1 LKNSNILKKLLHM
14 AGSTGRFRETLLQW
28 VWEVQQ
34 FEHRNLQT
42 TCGESLQIEDPGLI
56 NHGEGPDFQ
65 HSRLK
70 IGSMLWHG
78 DVEIHIAENEW
89 FTHNHHL
96 DEQYEGVVLHVY
108 LQRGER
114 PATTADGHTPYALDL
129 MGSIRDPLYRLLL
142 QKQQSGKLPCTGNL
156 AAISEEVFHRQLEK
170 AHREYFE
177 YKAERLLEEY
187 PSGKPVSDA
196 WLTALITVMYETL
209 GVGGNRSPMKY
220 LAGRLLDINIRQTD
234 PEIFIDAVV
243 DIAEVQNRSIWNHTG
258 MRPAGKPGNR
268 IRQAA
273 ALHFEILQTPF
284 RDFLKQ
290 GASTWDDLISRVG
303 PGNLPGRQMQNILF
317 ATVYLPA
324 LYLLGDLLF
333 SNKLKD
339 EALML
344 WQNMNARLP
353 AGILKPFR
361 KSGLPYQKFQG
372 KFGLVHQLKRYC
384 RDRNCHRCEL
394 FKKSIQS

>member
-1 LKNSNILKKLLHM
+1 M

-34 FEHRNLQT
+34 FDHRDLKT
-42 TCGESLQIEDPGLI
+42 TCGEQLQVEDPGLI
-56 NHGEGPDFQ
+56 NHGEGPDFL
-65 HSRLK
+65 HARLK
-70 IGSMLWHG
+70 IGSMVWHG

-96 DEQYEGVVLHVY
+96 DSQFEGVVLHVY
-108 LQRGER
+108 LQRGKR
-114 PATTADGHTPYALDL
+114 PATTAGGHAPYALDL

-156 AAISEEVFHRQLEK
+156 TAISEEVFHRQLER

-177 YKAERLLEEY
+177 YKAQHLLDEY

-196 WLTALITVMYETL
+196 WLSALITVMYETL
-209 GVGGNRSPMKY
+209 GAAGNRPPMKH
-220 LAGRLLDINIRQTD
+220 LAGRLLNMNGLPAS
-234 PEIFIDAVV
+234 PEEFIEAVV
-243 DIAEVQNRSIWNHTG
+243 DIAGVQNRSVWNHTG
-258 MRPAGKPGNR
+258 MRPAGRPGNR

-273 ALHFEILQTPF
+273 ALHFEVMQMPF
-284 RDFLKQ
+284 RDYLKQ
-290 GASTWDDLISRVG
+290 GASTWDELISRAG
-303 PGNLPGRQMQNILF
+303 PQNLPGQQMQKILF
-317 ATVYLPA
+317 ATVFLPG

-333 SNKLKD
+333 SNKLKN
-339 EALML
+339 EALTL
-344 WQNMNARLP
+344 WRNTNARLP

-361 KSGLPYQKFQG
+361 KSGLPYQKFRS

-384 RDRNCHRCEL
+384 RNRNCHRCEL

>member
-1 LKNSNILKKLLHM
+1 M
-14 AGSTGRFRETLLQW
+14 AGSTGRFRESLLQW

-34 FEHRNLQT
+34 FEHRDLKT
-42 TCGESLQIEDPGLI
+42 TCGESLQIEHPGLI

-78 DVEIHIAENEW
+78 DVEIHIAENDW
-89 FTHNHHL
+89 FSHNHHL
-96 DEQYEGVVLHVY
+96 DDQFEGVVLHVY
-108 LQRGER
+108 LKRGKS
-114 PATTADGHTPYALDL
+114 PAITADGHTPYALDL
-129 MGSIRDPLYRLLL
+129 MNSIRNPLYRLLL
-142 QKQQSGKLPCTGNL
+142 QKQQCGKLPCTGNL
-156 AAISEEVFHRQLEK
+156 TAISEEVFHRQLEK

-177 YKAERLLEEY
+177 YKAERLLDEY

-196 WLTALITVMYETL
+196 WLSALITVMYETL
-209 GVGGNRSPMKY
+209 GVAGNRSPMKC
-220 LAGRLLDINIRQTD
+220 LAGRLLEMNTRQTD
-234 PEIFIDAVV
+234 PEKFIDAVV
-243 DIAEVQNRSIWNHTG
+243 EIAGVQNRSIWNHTG
-258 MRPAGKPGNR
+258 MRPAGKPENR

-273 ALHFEILQTPF
+273 AIHFEILQTPF

-290 GASTWDDLISRVG
+290 GASTWDDFISRVG

-333 SNKLKD
+333 SNKLKN
-339 EALML
+339 EALTL
-344 WQNMNARLP
+344 WQNMDARLP

-394 FKKSIQS
+394 FKKSIQP